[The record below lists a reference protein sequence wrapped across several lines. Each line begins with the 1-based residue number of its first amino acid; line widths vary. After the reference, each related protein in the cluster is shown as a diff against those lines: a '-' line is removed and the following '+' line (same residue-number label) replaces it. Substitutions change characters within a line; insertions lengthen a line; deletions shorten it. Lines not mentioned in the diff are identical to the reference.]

1 MAVHLERI
9 DRHPTHPVAARPP
22 LLFVHG
28 AYCAAWCWDEHFL
41 PFFAENGWSATAFSL
56 EGHGGSGGQS
66 WIAILSIDEYVKNL
80 RQIIATLPS
89 LPILVGHSMGGFV
102 IQRYL
107 ELGYPAA
114 GVVLLAS
121 VPGEGMARSA
131 IRMLGTTPDLL
142 TALNLFQADQRYQ
155 PELDQAK
162 RLLFSDSMPE
172 EELAKWAYR
181 FTPESMRAIL
191 DMTLV
196 SFFSVKALE
205 QIPAL
210 VLGGDEDKIISPSEV
225 VKTAR
230 RLHTEAEIVGGC
242 GHMMMLDTVW
252 QEVAQRILEWLS
264 LNWPTVTEPQP
275 TVQAE
280 AVIADSVAAAPTTPR
295 RRSTR
300 RPSSKLSRFATVRSS
315 EEKSND

>member
-1 MAVHLERI
+1 
-9 DRHPTHPVAARPP
+9 
-22 LLFVHG
+22 
-28 AYCAAWCWDEHFL
+28 
-41 PFFAENGWSATAFSL
+41 
-56 EGHGGSGGQS
+56 
-66 WIAILSIDEYVKNL
+66 
-80 RQIIATLPS
+80 
-89 LPILVGHSMGGFV
+89 
-102 IQRYL
+102 
-107 ELGYPAA
+107 
-114 GVVLLAS
+114 
-121 VPGEGMARSA
+121 
-131 IRMLGTTPDLL
+131 
-142 TALNLFQADQRYQ
+142 
-155 PELDQAK
+155 
-162 RLLFSDSMPE
+162 
-172 EELAKWAYR
+172 
-181 FTPESMRAIL
+181 
-191 DMTLV
+191 MTLV

-230 RLHTEAEIVGGC
+230 RLHTEAEIVSGC

-252 QEVAQRILEWLS
+252 QEVAQRMLEWLS